1 MMDVV
6 LMHNHFDAEHLDKV
20 MDKMRT
26 MGAPVIRAVHIDGSL
41 WVALEGCHRLR
52 AAEKLGLV
60 PVLEEVEYS
69 DTITAFD
76 LGLDFQENYTISEL
90 VDGYWGR
97 QSIRFAD

>member
-1 MMDVV
+1 MMEIV
-6 LMHNHFDAEHLDKV
+6 LMHKHFDEQHLAKV
-20 MDKMRT
+20 MGEMRT
-26 MGAPVIRAVHIDGSL
+26 LGAPVIRAVHLEGNL

-90 VDGYWGR
+90 VDGYYSR
-97 QSIRFAD
+97 PSIRFED